1 MIQNHHHPE
10 PNNTPIVIEFMRF
23 IFIGILFLFVFPFQ
37 SFGQQDSLNARI
49 CQIIQNAEKPG
60 NKVPIY
66 YFPFYNDIQLI
77 EVDYY
82 TYSQHEY
89 ITRFVK
95 PSKDPFWYSLHVG
108 AEEKN
113 GYILRNSKGKV
124 LKTYGIDTP
133 HGICL
138 LPPDEAPII
147 THKEH
152 LNSVMSQY
160 DDQSF
165 TWKDGNGYGYRFA
178 VTAGRNRDR
187 RNEMPQQAYHVFG
200 ILDTLGNVVIPA
212 KHRTIEYFQGEY
224 LAMLDVSNTYAIYDS
239 TFNKTYDYNSDVVER
254 IEYNRYVVYGENGG
268 IMNRN
273 GEFAMRYPF
282 KSLRKSPFST
292 DFIYSIES
300 HEPKF
305 GIMSNDL
312 MLKTEPVY
320 RAIGSLPGGYAV
332 FTARSNQFAIVNL
345 SGKQITGFE
354 FEPSRDLADSD
365 GMFILLKPTDNGNKY
380 GMIDTL
386 GNTII
391 PFIYDKIHP
400 CGNDLA
406 IVDVNQK
413 MGIADRTGNLVL
425 PIEYDLIHPFVN
437 GVLLVRKNGKFGALN
452 EKFEVIEPLVHSN
465 YRVLSNGEYEFHEK

>member
-23 IFIGILFLFVFPFQ
+23 IFRCILFLFVFPFQ

-49 CQIIQNAEKPG
+49 CQVIQHAEKPG

-95 PSKDPFWYSLHVG
+95 PSKDPLWYSHHVN

-133 HGICL
+133 HGIYL
-138 LPPDEAPII
+138 LPPDEAPTI

-152 LNSVMSQY
+152 LNSRMSVY

-178 VTAGRNRDR
+178 VTTIRKQRT
-187 RNEMPQQAYHVFG
+187 EMPEQAYHIFG
-200 ILDTLGNVVIPA
+200 MLDTLGNVVIPPT
-212 KHRTIEYFQGEY
+212 HRMIEYIQGEY
-224 LAMLDVSNTYAIYDS
+224 LVMLDITHTYAIYDS
-239 TFNKTYDYNSDVVER
+239 TFHKTVGYSGDD
-254 IEYNRYVVYGENGG
+254 IEWIGHNRYAVYGEKGG

-273 GEFAMRYPF
+273 GEFMIKYPF
-282 KSLRKSPFST
+282 KSLKKSHFST
-292 DFIYSIES
+292 DFIYSTLEDRDT
-300 HEPKF
+300 KF
-305 GIMSNDL
+305 GVMSNDL
-312 MLKTEPVY
+312 SFKTKPIYKTVS
-320 RAIGSLPGGYAV
+320 AIPGGYAV
-332 FTARSNQFAIVNL
+332 LGAGSKKIALVNM
-345 SGKQITGFE
+345 SGQQITGFE
-354 FEPSRDLADSD
+354 FESSRDLTIFD
-365 GMFILLKPTDNGNKY
+365 GTFTLLKTTDAGNKY

-406 IVDVNQK
+406 TVELNKKV
-413 MGIADRTGNLVL
+413 GIADRTGNLVL

-437 GVLLVRKNGKFGALN
+437 GVLLVRKDGKFGALN